1 MEALWIVSAFV
12 LGLGF
17 QRVGLPPLVG
27 FLAAGFGLNAMG
39 YESNEVLSHAAHLGV
54 LLLLFTVGLKV
65 RIKNFVRPEVWAGG
79 LAHLAITALLFG
91 AALHF
96 VGGLSTKL
104 AVIVA
109 VSLGFS
115 STVIAAKVLE
125 GKRELRAFHGRIA
138 IGILIIQDLVAVGL
152 LSTSGGHSPSVW
164 ALGLLALPLV
174 RPVIHRLLE
183 FSGHGELL
191 VLFGAVLAFGG
202 GFGFELLGL
211 SSELGALLL
220 GAFLADHAR
229 SNELGNAL
237 WGIKE
242 FFLVGF
248 FLEIGLS
255 GLPDLTAIGVAAI
268 FCLLLPI
275 KAILFF
281 FVLLRFRLRARTSF
295 LAAITLAS
303 YSEFGLIVGDLMVKN
318 GWLGEEWLVY
328 LAMIVA
334 ASFVIAAPVNKA
346 AHGLYERWE
355 GVLCR
360 FESKD
365 KHPDDGPI
373 SLGNAEIAIL
383 GMGRVGTGAYDLL
396 KGRNVKVIG
405 LDSDPGKI
413 ERHRQKGR
421 RVLFADAEDPGFWS
435 RLNLEKVQ
443 AVLLAMPDPEAKE
456 IAIKAL
462 RHRGYT
468 GIISATNLYEEEAGP
483 ILEAGANTTFNYF
496 DEAGVGFAEH
506 TWEALMSKNESSNAS
521 GDDAPVTKPA

>member
-1 MEALWIVSAFV
+1 MEALWIVSAFA
-12 LGLGF
+12 LGLSF
-17 QRVGLPPLVG
+17 QKVGLPPLVG

-39 YESNEVLSHAAHLGV
+39 FESNEILSHAAHLGV

-65 RIKNFVRPEVWAGG
+65 RIKNFIRPEVWAAG
-79 LAHLAITALLFG
+79 LIHLAITAGLLT

-96 VGGLSTKL
+96 YAGLSLKL
-104 AVIVA
+104 AFTVA
-109 VSLGFS
+109 VALGFS

-138 IGILIIQDLVAVGL
+138 IGILIIQDLVAVAL
-152 LSTSGGHSPSVW
+152 LSVSGDHSPSIW
-164 ALGLLALPLV
+164 ALGLLALPLL
-174 RPVIHRLLE
+174 RPVVHRLLE

-191 VLFGAVLAFGG
+191 VLFGALLAFGG

-220 GAFLADHAR
+220 GALLADHAR
-229 SNELGNAL
+229 SNELGNAM

-255 GLPDLTAIGVAAI
+255 GLPDLTALGVAVI
-268 FCLLLPI
+268 FCLLLPL

-281 FVLLRFRLRARTSF
+281 FILLWFRLRARTSF

-318 GWLGEEWLVY
+318 GWLGEQWLVY
-328 LAMIVA
+328 LAITVA
-334 ASFVIAAPVNKA
+334 ASFVIAAPVNKL
-346 AHGLYERWE
+346 AHQLYERWE
-355 GVLCR
+355 GALCR
-360 FESKD
+360 FETKE

-383 GMGRVGTGAYDLL
+383 GMGRVGAGAYELL
-396 KGRNVKVIG
+396 KSREIKVIG

-413 ERHRQKGR
+413 ELHRQKGR
-421 RVLFADAEDPGFWS
+421 RVLFADAEDPGFWN
-435 RLNLEKVQ
+435 RLDLGKIK
-443 AVLLAMPDPEAKE
+443 AVLLAMPDPEAKR
-456 IAIKAL
+456 IAIRAL
-462 RHRGYT
+462 RQRGYD

-483 ILEAGANTTFNYF
+483 ILEAGATTTFNYF

-506 TWEALMSKNESSNAS
+506 TWEALMGSNQSPDTSDNDTSA
-521 GDDAPVTKPA
+521 KQPA